1 MQAIREIRDVISQ
14 ELVLKLPEEFLE
26 KTVEI
31 IILPVDNDGVKA
43 AVSDQDEAELEK
55 EIDALSWDMG
65 EKLYTERA
73 QLHER

>member
-1 MQAIREIRDVISQ
+1 MQAIREIRDIVSQ

-31 IILPVDNDGVKA
+31 IILPVDNDHIE
-43 AVSDQDEAELEK
+43 AVREEDNFDLER
-55 EIDALSWDMG
+55 EIEALSWDMG
-65 EKLYTERA
+65 ERLYTTRE

>member
-31 IILPVDNDGVKA
+31 IILPVDNDGAEA

-65 EKLYTERA
+65 KKLYTERA